1 MSWKTKTWFCLLVL
15 LKVFTPKSSRLG
27 GPSLNLSILGNMDLQ
42 NDVTFQNLACQVLNK
57 KIRNSFAKCWLTIIF
72 LWSCLGRPRHENHNS
87 SLGLML
93 KLITPKGFKTWNTSL
108 ENCNQC
114 QDLGTWSC
122 KNVAFQNLASQVL
135 NKKICW
141 MLKLG
146 LSGLDNYFH
155 LCSCLGKPSHERH
168 YDIWYPK
175 KFKTWNTKS

>member
-1 MSWKTKTWFCLLVL
+1 M
-15 LKVFTPKSSRLG
+15 
-27 GPSLNLSILGNMDLQ
+27 PSLEQKS
-42 NDVTFQNLACQVLNK
+42 VRFQKLVCQV
-57 KIRNSFAKCWLTIIF
+57 LTIIF
-72 LWSCLGRPRHENHNS
+72 LSSCLGRPRHEKHNS